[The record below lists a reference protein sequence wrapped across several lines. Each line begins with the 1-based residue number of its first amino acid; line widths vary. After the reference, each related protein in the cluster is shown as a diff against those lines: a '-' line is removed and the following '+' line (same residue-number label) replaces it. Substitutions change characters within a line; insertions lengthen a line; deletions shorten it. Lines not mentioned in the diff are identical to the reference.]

1 MPTNPTPAA
10 RLAAALE
17 TYWPEGCPMFMKPE
31 DEYYYTLPH
40 QSWRV
45 MNSITLHSE
54 PRFNIMIIA
63 AVAAVWWRKVKH
75 DLECANHSYAKYEQ
89 SFDAVSEFQRI
100 YEAATEAE
108 Q

>member
-1 MPTNPTPAA
+1 MTTQSPAA

-17 TYWPEGCPMFMKPE
+17 TYWPDGCKMFMKPE

-54 PRFNIMIIA
+54 PRFNIMTIA
-63 AVAAVWWRKVKH
+63 AVAAAWWRKEKQACKFGSVEWGAC
-75 DLECANHSYAKYEQ
+75 LAAAVQ
-89 SFDAVSEFQRI
+89 FDKIF
-100 YEAATEAE
+100 EAATEEE